1 MTINYSAPFLSL
13 LVLVWM
19 STACT
24 SDNIQSETSDTKI
37 PTGIDS
43 LASRLSSYDKNVQ
56 ALIQDPNGLVRGF
69 NLTMEG
75 SVVKA
80 KNATLQLVDSTNN
93 TYSTQLDPVEA
104 ADYSFQI
111 TENKLS
117 KIEVVIYPEN
127 EYRQGIYYRELK
139 DYYSAKY
146 KTKAKEEG
154 NSLSWEIPSQELSI
168 RLSKVGSKKIHDVQ
182 LVFEILK

>member
-1 MTINYSAPFLSL
+1 MNYSVTFLS
-13 LVLVWM
+13 VLIMVWM
-19 STACT
+19 GTACT
-24 SDNIQSETSDTKI
+24 SDNIQSETSDTEI

-43 LASRLSSYDKNVQ
+43 LASRLSNYDKNVQ

-69 NLTMEG
+69 SLNMEG
-75 SVVKA
+75 ALVKA
-80 KNATLQLVDSTNN
+80 KNVSLQLVDSTNN

-127 EYRQGIYYRELK
+127 EYRQGVYYRELK
-139 DYYSAKY
+139 DYFSAKY
-146 KTKAKEEG
+146 KTKALEE
-154 NSLSWEIPSQELSI
+154 NNTLTWKIPSQELSI

-182 LVFEILK
+182 LVFEALK

>member
-1 MTINYSAPFLSL
+1 MNYNAKILSL
-13 LVLVWM
+13 LILVWM

-24 SDNIQSETSDTKI
+24 SDNIQSETSDTEM

-69 NLTMEG
+69 NLNMEG
-75 SVVKA
+75 AVVKA
-80 KNATLQLVDSTNN
+80 KNASLQLVDSTNN

-111 TENKLS
+111 TGNKLS

-127 EYRQGIYYRELK
+127 EYRQGVYYRELK

-146 KTKAKEEG
+146 KTKAQEE
-154 NSLSWEIPSQELSI
+154 NNTLTWKIPSQELSI
-168 RLSKVGSKKIHDVQ
+168 RLLKVGSKKIHDLQ